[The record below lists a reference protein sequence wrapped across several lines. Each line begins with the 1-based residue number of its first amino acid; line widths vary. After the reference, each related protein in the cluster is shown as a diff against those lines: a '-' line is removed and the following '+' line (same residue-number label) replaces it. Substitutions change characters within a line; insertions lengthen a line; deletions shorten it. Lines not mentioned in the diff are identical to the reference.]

1 MPGKPSRRDRRR
13 RGTAAERRPRPAPPV
28 SPGRIVRAAR
38 SATPPEAPEDTATT
52 APEPTPAVPAQAPVA
67 AQNGARVRGRGVGA
81 LRRGATSSARAL
93 EAQREERIRRDS
105 VRDLRSIGLA
115 AAVTAV
121 ALVAAAVF
129 L

>member
-13 RGTAAERRPRPAPPV
+13 RGAPAERPRPAPPV

-38 SATPPEAPEDTATT
+38 PDMPVSDGTMAPETAD
-52 APEPTPAVPAQAPVA
+52 VA
-67 AQNGARVRGRGVGA
+67 APARTAQPPAAAGARAVRGRGTGA
-81 LRRGATSSARAL
+81 LRRGATTSARAL

-105 VRDLRSIGLA
+105 VKDLRSIA
-115 AAVTAV
+115 IAAVATSA
-121 ALVAAAVF
+121 ALIAAAVF

>member
-1 MPGKPSRRDRRR
+1 MPGKPSRKDRKR
-13 RGTAAERRPRPAPPV
+13 RGPAAERRPRPAPPV

-38 SATPPEAPEDTATT
+38 AGAPPAAPEDIPTT
-52 APEPTPAVPAQAPVA
+52 ASEPTQAAPQQTPAA
-67 AQNGARVRGRGVGA
+67 AQTGVRARGRGVGA

-115 AAVTAV
+115 AVITAA
-121 ALVAAAVF
+121 ALAAAAVF

>member
-1 MPGKPSRRDRRR
+1 MPGKPSRRDRKR
-13 RGTAAERRPRPAPPV
+13 RGAAAEGRPPPAPPV

-38 SATPPEAPEDTATT
+38 AGAPPAAREDAPTM
-52 APEPTPAVPAQAPVA
+52 APEPTPAAPRQAPVP
-67 AQNGARVRGRGVGA
+67 AQNGARARNRGVGA

-105 VRDLRSIGLA
+105 VGDLRSIGLA
-115 AAVTAV
+115 AAVTAA
-121 ALVAAAVF
+121 ALAAAAVF